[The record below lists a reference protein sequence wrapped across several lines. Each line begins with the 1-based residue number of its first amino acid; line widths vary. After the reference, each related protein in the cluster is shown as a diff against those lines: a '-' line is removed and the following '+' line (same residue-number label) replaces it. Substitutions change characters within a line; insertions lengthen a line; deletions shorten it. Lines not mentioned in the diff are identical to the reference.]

1 MVNIDKDTPR
11 LFIVMGVS
19 GSGKSSIAKKMAD
32 ELSLT
37 FLDADDFHSEQAKKH
52 MANNKPL
59 TDEMRAPWL
68 RAIIAHL
75 NSLHQQGE
83 SVALAYSGLKSA
95 HRQLFR
101 ELSFVCHFFYLDG
114 DKAVIAKRISQRESH
129 FFSENLLDSQFA
141 AMESP
146 LLSEQDVST
155 ININRPYLSVFDEIN
170 KLAYSIIR
178 EVITTKV
185 TTHNQLSGK

>member
-1 MVNIDKDTPR
+1 MTPR

-19 GSGKSSIAKKMAD
+19 GTGKSSLAKGMAD
-32 ELSLT
+32 KLSLI

-68 RAIIAHL
+68 TAIIAHL
-75 NSLHQQGE
+75 NSLHQQGK

-101 ELSFVCHFFYLDG
+101 ELSFICHFFYLVG
-114 DKAVIAKRISQRESH
+114 DKAVITKRISQRESH
-129 FFSENLLDSQFA
+129 FFSASLLDSQFV
-141 AMESP
+141 AMEPP

-155 ININRPYLSVFDEIN
+155 ININRPYLSVADEIN
-170 KLAYSIIR
+170 SLVHSITR
-178 EVITTKV
+178 KENTLEKKDV
-185 TTHNQLSGK
+185 